1 MKTNKKLTA
10 PFIVFLSVLLFM
22 FGINM
27 RQILHDPIYGVKIG
41 NIMTLFGLSIL
52 LMMALVALWDK
63 AEKKLV
69 AEVKSIPE
77 IVFSISLAIW
87 MTLFSLFFVIKMIV
101 VILFN
106 KIILIPVDEKI
117 LTIVYRT
124 LTSEGFW
131 YVFIYINLFFLMS
144 TYFVMKKNKK

>member
-1 MKTNKKLTA
+1 MKTEKSRISALV
-10 PFIVFLSVLLFM
+10 IFLSALLFL

-27 RQILHDPIYGVKIG
+27 RQILPDPIYGVKIG
-41 NIMTLFGLSIL
+41 NIMTLFGLSML
-52 LMMALVALWDK
+52 LMMVLLALWSK
-63 AEKKLV
+63 AEKKLD

-131 YVFIYINLFFLMS
+131 YVFICVNLFFLMS